1 MSLRAKVLT
10 LFAAFAIVPLLAIGV
25 VDYVRSARA
34 VDALIQA
41 QTGQIAERIGAD
53 LRDRYEVVQANLALI
68 ADNAET
74 ERLLHGGVTQDA
86 IAAGREAEA
95 YLRQIWSSVGDDFD
109 WLTIADSTGRE
120 VYRLGDADRG
130 TELGRLVITRRS
142 SRATGAVGT
151 VTAAVRLARL
161 LPSDALASRFGREGY
176 NVIVDRETGRFIFG
190 PEHADAV
197 SAALRLA
204 GDSTRIAFNEG
215 DKKRSAT
222 VVRLPSPPW
231 SVLSAAAVDEF
242 AGPFAAI
249 RSANLFLVVLMTL
262 CACLAFFL
270 LLWRATRSLGI
281 LTRAADAVGRGNLQP
296 PLPRT
301 SRDEVGRLSA
311 AFGLMT
317 TRVRET
323 MTEIERS
330 RQMAAVGEFASQI
343 SHEIRNP
350 LTSIKLNLQKLE
362 RAKRAG
368 RLPPETDKP
377 LEITLREID
386 RMDRV
391 VHGVLQLGRSRATT
405 HGRINVGRVVKETID
420 LASLQLERNGVTVRA
435 ESANGGRGG
444 DVWVRGDAA
453 LLSGALLNLILNA
466 AEAAAGGEVFVDVEQ
481 VGSAGRVT
489 VRDTGPGIP
498 REHRDRIFEPF
509 FTTKNGGTGLG
520 LALAQRTVEEHGGSL
535 RLAEPTAGAAFVVEL
550 PIDNSPEGVS

>member
-25 VDYVRSARA
+25 VDYARSARA
-34 VDALIQA
+34 VDALIQG
-41 QTGQIAERIGAD
+41 QTAQIAERLSAD
-53 LRDRYEVVQANLALI
+53 LRDRYEVVQANLALL

-74 ERLLHGGVTQDA
+74 QRLLQAGGNRIPPKDA
-86 IAAGREAEA
+86 DA
-95 YLRQIWSSVGDDFD
+95 YLQQIWSSVGDDFD
-109 WLTIADSTGRE
+109 WVAITDSAGRE

-130 TELGRLVITRRS
+130 AGPARFMVTRRS
-142 SRATGAVGT
+142 SGARASVS
-151 VTAAVRLARL
+151 AAVRLARL
-161 LPSDALASRFGREGY
+161 LPADALASRFGREGY

-190 PEHADAV
+190 QEHADAL
-197 SAALRLA
+197 SAVLRLV
-204 GDSTRIAFNEG
+204 GDSARRVGFTEG
-215 DKKRSAT
+215 ETKRSAT
-222 VVRLPSPPW
+222 VVRLASPPW
-231 SVLSAAAVDEF
+231 SVLSVAAVDEF
-242 AGPFAAI
+242 AGPFASI
-249 RSANLFLVVLMTL
+249 RSANLVLVMLTTVF
-262 CACLAFFL
+262 AGLAFFL

-281 LTRAADAVGRGNLQP
+281 LTLAADAVGRGNLQP
-296 PLPRT
+296 SLPPK

-311 AFGLMT
+311 AFQLMT
-317 TRVRET
+317 DRVRET

-350 LTSIKLNLQKLE
+350 LTSIKLNLQKLD

-391 VHGVLQLGRSRATT
+391 VHGVLQLGRSRATMQ
-405 HGRINVGRVVKETID
+405 GRINVGRVVRETID
-420 LASLQLERNGVTVRA
+420 LASPQLERNGVTLRA
-435 ESANGGRGG
+435 DTANGAG

-453 LLSGALLNLILNA
+453 LLSGALLNLLLNA
-466 AEAAAGGEVFVDVEQ
+466 AEAARGGGGEIFVDVEQ
-481 VGSAGRVT
+481 IGSAGRVT

-498 REHRDRIFEPF
+498 AEHRERIFEPF

-535 RLAEPTAGAAFVVEL
+535 RLAEPPSGAAFVLEL
-550 PIDNSPEGVS
+550 PIDASPEGSS